1 MTRTWSSAAACS
13 MVCRTSASIVRVH
26 ALSLS
31 GRFSVIVAT
40 RPETVYWIS

>member
-1 MTRTWSSAAACS
+1 VTITTFTLSSRCA
-13 MVCRTSASIVRVH
+13 SASDFCQASIISPVN

-40 RPETVYWIS
+40 LSFTS